1 MDNYQEVVYSLDK
14 LDLYKKRKKNIHFV
28 KSLYVKEAGESI
40 VIHTLEGDVTIQASN
55 ETYIMIGAHD
65 DIYPIPRELFESK
78 YQVID
83 EMKPDEIED
92 VAVRNGIALDKIEGC
107 RLINDSYVYARKMEK
122 DFEVYT
128 KHCDSKLY
136 GNKGDY
142 YTVTYEDPENVY
154 IIRGDIMDETYE
166 KVDSAQK

>member
-1 MDNYQEVVYSLDK
+1 M
-14 LDLYKKRKKNIHFV
+14 
-28 KSLYVKEAGESI
+28 KSLHIKEAGEPI
-40 VIHTLEGDVTIQASN
+40 IIHTLEGNVSIPAGDG
-55 ETYIMIGAHD
+55 TYIMIGAHD

-78 YQVID
+78 YQVIA
-83 EMKPDEIED
+83 EKNPVEVKD

-107 RLINDSYVYARKMEK
+107 RLIKDSYVYARKMEM

-154 IIRGDIMDETYE
+154 IIQGDIMDETYE
-166 KVDSAQK
+166 KVDI